1 MLVLRRLVR
10 DWRRAAAT
18 GLTVLLAVVAFVVL
32 TGSAQQSRLE
42 VTATVDA
49 NYRSSYD
56 ILVRPKQS
64 KTPIEASTGR
74 VRPNYLSGLYGGITT
89 AQSDAVATVAGVEIS
104 APIAMVGQVFQSVDV
119 PVDITDLVGD
129 AGPAL
134 VRLSSS
140 ETSMRGLATTP
151 GPAGYVYVG
160 DGVELD
166 LNSDDT
172 PVLEKQGPRGVPV
185 CQDLRRGTQVGSP
198 FDRQNTW
205 DPTCYDRST
214 GRSGMDWPQ
223 QPGRFLATVRM
234 SFPVTI
240 AAIDPVAEA
249 ALTGLDK
256 AVVSGRYLQADDAA
270 ATVKNQL
277 SVPMIASSR
286 SLVDQVDTVKLDKLD
301 AAAVASLRQGPSRE
315 ATRTMIE
322 AARPV
327 SSRSVTITA
336 AQAHAVWVQGRD
348 RGPGQKGIIYPLAL
362 FAPTPVTYDQS
373 AGGPLRPR
381 PVKVD
386 PTVWLSTVFVNV
398 PFVAAPAAA
407 TDTGYRDIAPAP
419 AVGGNDADYTPLL
432 RTYGTFDPTKI
443 RSFSELSKLPLETYQ
458 PPVVTGSDAATRTLL
473 HGKTLAPDAN
483 PSGYVQNPPLL
494 LTTLKALPTLLSTRA
509 FDWPADSKTP
519 TAPISAVRVR
529 VAGVTG
535 ADPASRERIRLT
547 AERIVKATGLDVDI
561 TVGSSPRPTPV
572 QLPATAHGA
581 PPLLVTENWVQ
592 KGVAA
597 TITSAVDRKS
607 LTLFILILVT
617 TALAV
622 SISANASVRSRRTEL
637 GVLACIGWRPG
648 LLTRTVLGELLAIGA
663 VAGVVGAL
671 VAVPVGAAF
680 GTQVPAARA
689 ALAVPAAIVLTVLAG
704 LVPALR
710 AARATPADA
719 VRPAVTERPVPGA
732 APRPGFHGGQL
743 RGPHPRPGGHRR
755 HRPGHGRRRPDRVDG
770 DHRRVPR
777 LRGRHSSR
785 GRRIGPGPRRRPRRR
800 GCDDR
805 HRARVSARH
814 PLPRP
819 ARTRRPVRL
828 PASLRVARHHPD
840 PAHRRSSRP
849 DRDPRRDPRRWAR
862 PGRRRGP
869 DPPHRPGRARRG
881 SHRRRR
887 DRTHLPPRSAARPP
901 APHPAHRAAARPRMN
916 QEQ

>member
-1 MLVLRRLVR
+1 M
-10 DWRRAAAT
+10 
-18 GLTVLLAVVAFVVL
+18 VL

-89 AQSDAVATVAGVEIS
+89 AQSDAVGKVSGVEIS

-140 ETSMRGLATTP
+140 EASMRGLATTP

-160 DGVELD
+160 DGVKLD

-172 PVLEKQGPRGVPV
+172 PVLEKQGPRSVPV
-185 CQDLRRGTQVGSP
+185 CQDLRRGTQAGSP

-205 DPTCYDRST
+205 DPTCYDRNT

-256 AVVSGRYLQADDAA
+256 AMVSGRYLQADDAA
-270 ATVKNQL
+270 ATVENQL
-277 SVPMIASSR
+277 SVPMLASSR

-315 ATRTMIE
+315 AARTMIE

-336 AQAHAVWVQGRD
+336 AQAHAVWVEGRD

-373 AGGPLRPR
+373 GGGPLRPR

-407 TDTGYRDIAPAP
+407 TDTGYRDSAPAP

-494 LTTLKALPTLLSTRA
+494 LTTLKALPTLMSSRA

-572 QLPATAHGA
+572 QLPSTAHGA

-597 TITSAVDRKS
+597 TITTAVDRKS

-637 GVLACIGWRPG
+637 GVLACIGWRPA
-648 LLTRTVLGELLAIGA
+648 LLTRTVLGELLTIGA
-663 VAGVVGAL
+663 LAGVIGAL

-680 GTQVPAARA
+680 GTQVPFTRA

-704 LVPALR
+704 LIPALR

-719 VRPAVTERPVPGA
+719 VRPAVTEKGRFRV
-732 APRPGFHGGQL
+732 RL
-743 RGPHPRPGGHRR
+743 RGPASMA
-755 HRPGHGRRRPDRVDG
+755 VNY
-770 DHRRVPR
+770 V
-777 LRGRHSSR
+777 
-785 GRRIGPGPRRRPRRR
+785 
-800 GCDDR
+800 
-805 HRARVSARH
+805 ART
-814 PLPRP
+814 P
-819 ARTRRPVRL
+819 ARAVTGAIAL
-828 PASLRVARHHPD
+828 AMGVA
-840 PAHRRSSRP
+840 ALT
-849 DRDPRRDPRRWAR
+849 ALT
-862 PGRRRGP
+862 GITV
-869 DPPHRPGRARRG
+869 AF
-881 SHRRRR
+881 
-887 DRTHLPPRSAARPP
+887 
-901 APHPAHRAAARPRMN
+901 
-916 QEQ
+916 Q